1 MYEPELGHIAY
12 HQYLDQLEYAEQ
24 VGFDGI
30 GVNEHHANAYGLMP
44 SPNIMAATLTRRTSK
59 AALVVLGNS
68 IALYNP
74 PMRVAEEFAMLDVL
88 SGGRLIAGFPVGT
101 SMDTN
106 YAYGTIPALTREKY
120 AEAHDLIRK
129 AWAADEPFA
138 FNGRYTKLRYV
149 NCWPKPIQKP
159 EPPIFIPGG
168 GSVETYDFCIDNT
181 YSYSYLS
188 YSGYLRAKLLME
200 GYWKRV
206 AERKVDESPYR
217 AGFAQVIC
225 VADTDAEAERLY
237 GPHVNYFYNRCLHVY
252 PGFADAPGYRT
263 IKTIQTGAL
272 SQFTQAAARD
282 YPNMTW
288 KDLIDGRY
296 VVAGSPETV
305 RQQMEELIKTL
316 RVGNIFCLMHVGN
329 MPNDKVRHST
339 QPVRREGDAAPAQ
352 PVARLEQ
359 PRRPL
364 LDASDERAASPLTG
378 WLPNEGARFLHAREP
393 SERAHRRVVDA
404 PSVDEGGRDL
414 LFLHGAGGH
423 MPDDPLIAALAT
435 KYRVV
440 APLLPGYGQST
451 GEDGLRDMLDVTLH
465 ALDVLEAL
473 KLKKPIVVGHSMGGM
488 IAAEMAAIAHT
499 EVARLCLLAPAGLW
513 LDDHP
518 IADIFS
524 KLPYELPGLLFHDA
538 EAGAEA
544 ADLGRQHGGPRIP
557 EAVPGHERA
566 AAGHGGQA
574 PVPHPRPRPGA
585 APAPYHRQDVDR
597 VGHGGRADPAG
608 LWRCLQK
615 GDFEIEAGQD
625 RQGRA
630 CGGAGEA
637 RCGAQ
642 GDQGSFF

>member
-1 MYEPELGHIAY
+1 MKFTWFHLMPWPHMPDDFRQKHRSVWVDLPSRMYEPELGHIAY

-59 AALVVLGNS
+59 AAIGRAGQLDR
-68 IALYNP
+68 ALQSAAARGRGVRHARRAVGRP
-74 PMRVAEEFAMLDVL
+74 AGRGLPGRHLDGHQLRLRHHPRADPREIRRGARPDPQGV
-88 SGGRLIAGFPVGT
+88 GGRRAVRLQRPLHQA
-101 SMDTN
+101 
-106 YAYGTIPALTREKY
+106 ALRQLL
-120 AEAHDLIRK
+120 AQADPEA
-129 AWAADEPFA
+129 A
-138 FNGRYTKLRYV
+138 
-149 NCWPKPIQKP
+149 
-159 EPPIFIPGG
+159 PPIFIPGG

-288 KDLIDGRY
+288 KDLVDGRY

-339 QPVRREGDAAPAQ
+339 
-352 PVARLEQ
+352 RLFAEKVM
-359 PRRPL
+359 PHLRNLWPEWKNHDDRFWMHPM
-364 LDASDERAASPLTG
+364 
-378 WLPNEGARFLHAREP
+378 NE
-393 SERAHRRVVDA
+393 
-404 PSVDEGGRDL
+404 
-414 LFLHGAGGH
+414 
-423 MPDDPLIAALAT
+423 
-435 KYRVV
+435 
-440 APLLPGYGQST
+440 
-451 GEDGLRDMLDVTLH
+451 
-465 ALDVLEAL
+465 
-473 KLKKPIVVGHSMGGM
+473 
-488 IAAEMAAIAHT
+488 
-499 EVARLCLLAPAGLW
+499 
-513 LDDHP
+513 
-518 IADIFS
+518 
-524 KLPYELPGLLFHDA
+524 
-538 EAGAEA
+538 
-544 ADLGRQHGGPRIP
+544 
-557 EAVPGHERA
+557 
-566 AAGHGGQA
+566 
-574 PVPHPRPRPGA
+574 PVPLSSCRGWPGA
-585 APAPYHRQDVDR
+585 N
-597 VGHGGRADPAG
+597 
-608 LWRCLQK
+608 
-615 GDFEIEAGQD
+615 
-625 RQGRA
+625 
-630 CGGAGEA
+630 
-637 RCGAQ
+637 
-642 GDQGSFF
+642 